1 MLPLKKGK
9 VIGINMSDLRDLD
22 PNADMEEIMKY
33 FSKKFLK
40 NEEDDEKDDDHED
53 IDEDKTGI
61 YI

>member
-1 MLPLKKGK
+1 MLPFKKGK
-9 VIGINMSDLRDLD
+9 VIGINMRDLRDLD

-33 FSKKFLK
+33 FSKKFLNNK
-40 NEEDDEKDDDHED
+40 EDEENNDDHDD